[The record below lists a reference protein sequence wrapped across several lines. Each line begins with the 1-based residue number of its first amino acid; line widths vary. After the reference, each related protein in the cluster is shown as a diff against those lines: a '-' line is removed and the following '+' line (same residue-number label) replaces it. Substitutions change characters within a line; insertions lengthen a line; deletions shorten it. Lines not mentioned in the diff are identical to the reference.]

1 MEQSHQTFREAADS
15 PEELPG
21 AWVLVEGASREGGQL
36 ALCSPEGPDVQ
47 GQPSLSPWDALHW
60 SGCYAISVQSEPP

>member
-21 AWVLVEGASREGGQL
+21 AWVLVEGVSREGG
-36 ALCSPEGPDVQ
+36 
-47 GQPSLSPWDALHW
+47 
-60 SGCYAISVQSEPP
+60 